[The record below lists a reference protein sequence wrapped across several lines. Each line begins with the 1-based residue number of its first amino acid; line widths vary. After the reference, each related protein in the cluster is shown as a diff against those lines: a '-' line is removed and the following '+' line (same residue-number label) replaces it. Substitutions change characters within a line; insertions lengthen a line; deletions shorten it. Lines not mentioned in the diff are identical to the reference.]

1 MIKKTFS
8 PIEEARLLAQVYE
21 YLLNRARLR
30 KLHSQ
35 RMQTDGMVENAPK
48 AILLTESSIT
58 PITVKEEVIR

>member
-35 RMQTDGMVENAPK
+35 RMQTEGMAENAP
-48 AILLTESSIT
+48 ILLTESSIT
-58 PITVKEEVIR
+58 PITAKEEVIRS